1 MTDVNLDLLRQQ
13 TIDFISL
20 DPTSITLKTTAMSRT
35 PGGGYKK
42 MGDID
47 REPQIFKLIW
57 QGGAGAT
64 SSEDGV
70 DSQNDMILLGAHD
83 AEMEI
88 GDYWTHDGVKYVI
101 QEFLPA
107 SGYQRKAKVK
117 AFGAK
122 PIGG

>member
-1 MTDVNLDLLRQQ
+1 MTDLNLDLLRQQ
-13 TIDFISL
+13 TVDFINT
-20 DPTSITLKTTAMSRT
+20 DPTPITLKTTTMSRL

-42 MGDID
+42 LGDID
-47 REPQIFKLIW
+47 REPQVFKLIW
-57 QGGAGAT
+57 QGGSGSVT
-64 SSEDGV
+64 SDDGV
-70 DSQNDMILLGAHD
+70 DSQYDMILLGAHD

-88 GDYWTHDGVKYVI
+88 GDYWTLDGVKYVI
-101 QEFLPA
+101 QEFLPG